1 MSGGGA
7 IPNGDRIEWVRACLR
22 LEFQEPF
29 FLTVEHVLRLRRN
42 LRQAA
47 RQGANLALADFVMLF
62 DPPVSTDLFA
72 QRRYQLPGPPFVI
85 HPPSGLPRLLAA
97 GEQVEVPVI
106 LLGRGAYLLRELC
119 RVWQSLG
126 TRGLHRGEGRFELVA
141 VEAEDL
147 AGNRAP
153 IWEGERSAP
162 LPLVLTRVDWWLD
175 GPPQAA
181 EVSLSFSTPARLLSN
196 GRPLFRPTFETLF
209 PFVLRRVTSMV
220 HAHCDVELIA
230 DPAPLL
236 AAARQVVVVDNGL
249 RWRDWRSLEGEESR
263 QDLGGVMGRLV
274 VSGDGLPE
282 ILWVLQFGSLLNL
295 GKGAAFGAGHLV
307 LGEMV

>member
-1 MSGGGA
+1 
-7 IPNGDRIEWVRACLR
+7 
-22 LEFQEPF
+22 
-29 FLTVEHVLRLRRN
+29 
-42 LRQAA
+42 
-47 RQGANLALADFVMLF
+47 
-62 DPPVSTDLFA
+62 
-72 QRRYQLPGPPFVI
+72 
-85 HPPSGLPRLLAA
+85 LLAA

-119 RVWQSLG
+119 RVWQALG
-126 TRGLHRGEGRFELVA
+126 ARGLHRGEGRFELVA

-153 IWEGERSAP
+153 IWGGERSAP
-162 LPLVLTRVDWWLD
+162 LPLVLTRADWWLD

-274 VSGDGLPE
+274 VSGEGLPE

-295 GKGAAFGAGHLV
+295 GKGAAFGAGHLT

>member
-1 MSGGGA
+1 MSGGGEF
-7 IPNGDRIEWVRACLR
+7 PGGDRIEWVRAFLL

-29 FLTVEHVLRLRRN
+29 FLTVDHVLRLRRN

-47 RQGANLALADFVMLF
+47 RQGADLAPAAFALLF
-62 DPPVSTDLFA
+62 DPPVSTDPFA

-85 HPPSGLPRLLAA
+85 HPPSGLPRHLAI
-97 GEQVEVPVI
+97 GEQLEVPVI
-106 LLGRGAYLLRELC
+106 LLGRGAHLLKAFC
-119 RVWQSLG
+119 RAWQALG
-126 TRGLHRGEGRFELVA
+126 ARGLHRGEGRFELVA
-141 VEAEDL
+141 VDAEDL

-153 IWEGERSAP
+153 IWRAERSAS
-162 LPLVLTRVDWWLD
+162 LPLVLIRADWWLD
-175 GPPQAA
+175 GLPQVT
-181 EVSLSFSTPARLLSN
+181 ELSLSFSTPARLLSN

-249 RWRDWRSLEGEESR
+249 RWHDWRSLEGEKQR
-263 QDLGGVMGRLV
+263 QDLGGVVGRLV

-295 GKGAAFGAGHLV
+295 GKGAAFGAGHLAFSAI
-307 LGEMV
+307 G